1 MSHNQQPQPRYIRED
16 DNMLKDIYRWH
27 DDAKKTGATSITIPL
42 RALELICD
50 RVSTT
55 QRLLDEAT
63 TVLQIVTLKGN
74 SNKAAEVKPS
84 EN

>member
-1 MSHNQQPQPRYIRED
+1 MSHNQQTQPRYIRED

-27 DDAKKTGATSITIPL
+27 DDAKKTGAISITIPL
-42 RALELICD
+42 KALELICD

-63 TVLQIVTLKGN
+63 TVLQIVVVRENIPKP
-74 SNKAAEVKPS
+74 SEVKPS